1 VWTLGDGRRRSLSFL
16 LDTKQLTD
24 RLRAIVRNPASRDT
38 GQPSVFAFLP
48 RKLLGEFHINPRYQM
63 FLCGRINPGNEV
75 AESNE
80 NNNVT
85 CLVVTVLRSIDVR

>member
-24 RLRAIVRNPASRDT
+24 RLRTILRNPPSRYT

-48 RKLLGEFHINPRYQM
+48 RKLLGEFHMNYDTSTPQK
-63 FLCGRINPGNEV
+63 PE
-75 AESNE
+75 
-80 NNNVT
+80 
-85 CLVVTVLRSIDVR
+85 

>member
-1 VWTLGDGRRRSLSFL
+1 M
-16 LDTKQLTD
+16 
-24 RLRAIVRNPASRDT
+24 
-38 GQPSVFAFLP
+38 
-48 RKLLGEFHINPRYQM
+48 NPRYQM
-63 FLCGRINPGNEV
+63 FLCGRIYPGNEV

>member
-1 VWTLGDGRRRSLSFL
+1 MWTLGDGRRRSLSFL

-85 CLVVTVLRSIDVR
+85 CLEVTVLQPVEVR

>member
-1 VWTLGDGRRRSLSFL
+1 M
-16 LDTKQLTD
+16 
-24 RLRAIVRNPASRDT
+24 
-38 GQPSVFAFLP
+38 
-48 RKLLGEFHINPRYQM
+48 NPRYQM
-63 FLCGRINPGNEV
+63 FLCGRIDPGNEV